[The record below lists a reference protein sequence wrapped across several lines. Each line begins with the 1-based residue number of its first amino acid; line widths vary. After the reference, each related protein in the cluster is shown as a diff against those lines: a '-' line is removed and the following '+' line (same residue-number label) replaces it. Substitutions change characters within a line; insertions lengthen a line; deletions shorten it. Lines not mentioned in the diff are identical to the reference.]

1 MAASPAQ
8 QHQHP
13 VRYPVELLVAYLV
26 PCLVQ
31 FLTQYV
37 MQCLTGFLMH
47 FLVGCLVQCLVP
59 PPTRSVAP
67 SVAFSLLLTPL
78 YRCGVVFFA
87 VSVRVRLVA
96 ASRLAPANHKSCSGK
111 GSVVVALVLSLPSNL
126 GDLPRLP
133 SFSCCCRSFSLA
145 DCSQIIDMLRVVL
158 S

>member
-13 VRYPVELLVAYLV
+13 VRYPVEFLVQCLV

-47 FLVGCLVQCLVP
+47 FLVGCLVQCLVRP
-59 PPTRSVAP
+59 PAWSVAP
-67 SVAFSLLLTPL
+67 SIAFPLLLTPL

-126 GDLPRLP
+126 GDPPRLP
-133 SFSCCCRSFSLA
+133 SFSCCCSFSSA

>member
-59 PPTRSVAP
+59 PPARSVAP
-67 SVAFSLLLTPL
+67 SIAFSLLLTPL

-96 ASRLAPANHKSCSGK
+96 ASRLAPANQKSCSGK

-133 SFSCCCRSFSLA
+133 SFSCCCCSFSSA
-145 DCSQIIDMLRVVL
+145 DCSQIIDMLHVVL